1 MCCVLKLAQP
11 KKHCDD
17 FMKILVLY
25 FIESD
30 VFSFFHQIKSIFLQL
45 TIIKQ
50 IWLQVF
56 SQF

>member
-1 MCCVLKLAQP
+1 MCCVLKLPQQ
-11 KKHCDD
+11 KSDCND

-30 VFSFFHQIKSIFLQL
+30 VFSFFHQIKSIFLRL

-50 IWLQVF
+50 TWLQVF